1 MQRRHAAALRPS
13 KRLTRICAEAEVR
26 GPQYAS
32 HRAVGPGERIVFE
45 PYTEE
50 VFNRS
55 REWIAQH
62 EIFGAGGLGTGTY
75 EQVIAR
81 GI

>member
-1 MQRRHAAALRPS
+1 
-13 KRLTRICAEAEVR
+13 
-26 GPQYAS
+26 
-32 HRAVGPGERIVFE
+32 VFE

-50 VFNRS
+50 AFNRS

-81 GI
+81 ET